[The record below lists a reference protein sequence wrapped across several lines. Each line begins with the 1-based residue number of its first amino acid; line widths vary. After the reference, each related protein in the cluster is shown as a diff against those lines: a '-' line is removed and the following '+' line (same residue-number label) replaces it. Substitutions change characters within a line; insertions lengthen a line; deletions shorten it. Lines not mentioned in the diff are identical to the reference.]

1 MLKYIHSCLFFVY
14 IVDKD
19 FEDNKRVIINRIL
32 RKNIQH
38 NGQKKK
44 YKRTNNDLQ
53 DIHIKLKIANPSSMS
68 VLLIT
73 NLL

>member
-1 MLKYIHSCLFFVY
+1 MQNLTIQKMLKCIHSCLFFVY

-53 DIHIKLKIANPSSMS
+53 DIHIKLKIA
-68 VLLIT
+68 
-73 NLL
+73 